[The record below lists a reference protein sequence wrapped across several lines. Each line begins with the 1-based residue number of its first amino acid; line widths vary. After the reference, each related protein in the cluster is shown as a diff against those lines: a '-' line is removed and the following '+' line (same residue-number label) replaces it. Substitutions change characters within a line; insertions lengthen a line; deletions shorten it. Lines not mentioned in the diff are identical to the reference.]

1 MPPSTPCSPHRRSTG
16 SQTRRRSRRSRVCC
30 ARAACSRSC
39 GTTGTTAARTRAP
52 LPIAPIYASCARSRN
67 SSRHPRGTRCSASAP
82 SASSRRRLS
91 RTITCST
98 AADCSTTRVRSAG
111 SRGGTSPS
119 SRRSWSA
126 SASCCPRAPTR
137 SRTAPT
143 SYGRAVSELAFS
155 FGRIAAAYDDVR
167 PEYAPEALA
176 RAEEALGLDAGSRVV
191 DLAAGS
197 GKLTRALAGRFAE
210 VVAVEPNDDM
220 RAILAGR
227 SADVRVLA
235 GTAERMPLAD
245 DFADAV
251 FAGDAFHW
259 FDGPAAVAE
268 LDRVLR
274 PGGGVAL
281 LWNLWWEDGDD
292 GTSDSLEP
300 PLPAAARALF
310 DEVYVSSGRAAAR
323 AEKADHVADFAGS
336 PFGRL
341 EFEAFEQRR
350 QLSGAEVINL
360 YSTTSA
366 VASLPP
372 DERDELKQK
381 LLALLDAEYL
391 LRITTVLYWG
401 RRG

>member
-1 MPPSTPCSPHRRSTG
+1 
-16 SQTRRRSRRSRVCC
+16 
-30 ARAACSRSC
+30 
-39 GTTGTTAARTRAP
+39 
-52 LPIAPIYASCARSRN
+52 
-67 SSRHPRGTRCSASAP
+67 
-82 SASSRRRLS
+82 
-91 RTITCST
+91 
-98 AADCSTTRVRSAG
+98 
-111 SRGGTSPS
+111 
-119 SRRSWSA
+119 
-126 SASCCPRAPTR
+126 
-137 SRTAPT
+137 
-143 SYGRAVSELAFS
+143 VSELAFS
-155 FGRIAAAYDDVR
+155 FGRIAAEYDDVR
-167 PEYAPEALA
+167 PDYAPEALD
-176 RAEEALGLDAGSRVV
+176 RAAEVLGLNADSRVV

-197 GKLTRALAGRFAE
+197 GKLTRALAPRFAE

-220 RAILAGR
+220 RAVLAGR

-235 GTAERMPLAD
+235 GTAERMPLPD
-245 DFADAV
+245 DATDAV
-251 FAGDAFHW
+251 FVGDAFHW

-292 GTSDSLEP
+292 GTGDSLEP

-310 DEVYVSSGRAAAR
+310 DEVYVSSGRADAR
-323 AEKADHVADFAGS
+323 ADKADHLADFAGS

-372 DERDELKQK
+372 DERDGLKRK
-381 LLALLDAEYL
+381 LLTLLEAEYV

>member
-1 MPPSTPCSPHRRSTG
+1 M
-16 SQTRRRSRRSRVCC
+16 
-30 ARAACSRSC
+30 
-39 GTTGTTAARTRAP
+39 
-52 LPIAPIYASCARSRN
+52 
-67 SSRHPRGTRCSASAP
+67 
-82 SASSRRRLS
+82 
-91 RTITCST
+91 
-98 AADCSTTRVRSAG
+98 
-111 SRGGTSPS
+111 
-119 SRRSWSA
+119 
-126 SASCCPRAPTR
+126 
-137 SRTAPT
+137 
-143 SYGRAVSELAFS
+143 SELAFS
-155 FGRIAAAYDDVR
+155 FGRIAAEYDDVR

-251 FAGDAFHW
+251 FVGDAFHW

-292 GTSDSLEP
+292 GTSDSLDP

-310 DEVYVSSGRAAAR
+310 DEIYVSSGRAAAR
-323 AEKADHVADFAGS
+323 AEKADHVAAFAQS
-336 PFGRL
+336 PFGPL
-341 EFEAFEQRR
+341 EVERFEQQRP
-350 QLSGAEVINL
+350 LSGAEVIAL

-372 DERDELKQK
+372 NDRDALKRK
-381 LLALLDAEYL
+381 LLPLLEPEYR